1 MCRFV
6 AFSRLPANH
15 TGRLIADKG
24 VVFAESLIPAVFFRE
39 MKLKLPAGV
48 PTQPLQSLQQVSA
61 YLHKIHRLAFCIG
74 TGLHDPIRSMKC
86 RIYVDMPSSV
96 RRCTAC
102 STQRQ
107 AVLFGAQQKVTWGLS
122 NGTERNSRPD
132 YKVISCWIFICTYK
146 MTACPCIIQYH
157 TAWFSEGF
165 LQAVEP
171 PASNSSAW
179 VVERSAGS
187 SQPITMSSITQK
199 TVLLCFNITCLQPC

>member
-1 MCRFV
+1 MEDKLRQMHGEDGLEDAGLKFDHDSIADVTPNEANKMMQETSATNHITEHEEEALFTYEVCPLNFSYFCLHASVMCRFV
-6 AFSRLPANH
+6 AFSRLPANR

-61 YLHKIHRLAFCIG
+61 YLHKIHRLAFCTG

-107 AVLFGAQQKVTWGLS
+107 AVLFAAQQKAT
-122 NGTERNSRPD
+122 
-132 YKVISCWIFICTYK
+132 
-146 MTACPCIIQYH
+146 
-157 TAWFSEGF
+157 
-165 LQAVEP
+165 
-171 PASNSSAW
+171 
-179 VVERSAGS
+179 
-187 SQPITMSSITQK
+187 
-199 TVLLCFNITCLQPC
+199 